1 VTVGVFDGVHRGH
14 QAVIGQL
21 VVWAREGGVDPVV
34 VTLWPHP
41 KQVVTGEAPPLV
53 TSLEHRLVLLE
64 RAGVIPVVLPFDRE
78 VAGLSAE
85 AFVERLLA
93 RGLGAS
99 RVLVGPDHRFGRER
113 QGDLELLERLG
124 AAHGFEARAA
134 RLDRLEAV
142 GPDGV
147 GGDVSSTRVRAALSA
162 GDLPFA
168 EALLGRPV
176 SVLGP
181 IVRGD
186 ARGRTLGFPTA
197 NLDLGPA
204 LRPPRG
210 VWAVRARLL
219 GDDGT
224 PGPWRPA
231 VANVGR
237 RPTFHKDA
245 PDLMEVHLLD
255 AAPSPHGSG
264 AGGAAIAPDALYGQR
279 LEAELVAK
287 LRDERR
293 FSGPD
298 ALRTQI
304 AADCAAARAALA
316 ER

>member
-1 VTVGVFDGVHRGH
+1 MTVGVFDGVHRGH
-14 QAVIGQL
+14 QAVLTQL
-21 VVWAREGGVDPVV
+21 VAWAREGGVDPVV

-41 KQVVTGEAPPLV
+41 KLVVTGEAPPLV

-64 RAGVIPVVLPFDRE
+64 RAGVVPVVLPFDLE
-78 VAGLSAE
+78 VAAWSAE
-85 AFVERLLA
+85 TFVERVLA

-134 RLDRLEAV
+134 RLVSSGGRLEAV
-142 GPDGV
+142 GPDGAGV
-147 GGDVSSTRVRAALSA
+147 DVSSTRVRAALAA
-162 GDLPFA
+162 GDLPLA
-168 EALLGRPV
+168 AALLGRPV
-176 SVLGP
+176 SVLGTV
-181 IVRGD
+181 VRGD

-219 GDDGT
+219 PGDGP

-237 RPTFHKDA
+237 RPTFLADA

-255 AAPSPHGSG
+255 
-264 AGGAAIAPDALYGQR
+264 GAASPIGPDALYGQR
-279 LEAELVAK
+279 LEAELVTK

-293 FSGPD
+293 FAGPE
-298 ALRTQI
+298 ALRAQI
-304 AADCAAARAALA
+304 AADCAAARSALGA
-316 ER
+316 

>member
-14 QAVIGQL
+14 QAVITQL
-21 VVWAREGGVDPVV
+21 VAWAREGAVDPVV
-34 VTLWPHP
+34 LTLWPHP
-41 KQVVTGEAPPLV
+41 KQVVTGEAPQLV
-53 TSLEHRLVLLE
+53 TDLEHRLVLLE
-64 RAGVIPVVLPFDRE
+64 RAGVIPVVLPFDLE
-78 VAGLSAE
+78 VARWPAE
-85 AFVERLLA
+85 TFVERVLV

-134 RLDRLEAV
+134 RLAFSGARLEAA
-142 GPDGV
+142 GPDGKGV
-147 GGDVSSTRVRAALSA
+147 DVSSTRVRAALSA
-162 GDLPFA
+162 GDLPLA

-176 SVLGP
+176 SVLGR
-181 IVRGD
+181 VVHGD

-219 GDDGT
+219 ADDGT
-224 PGPWRPA
+224 PGAWRPA

-237 RPTFHKDA
+237 RPTFLQDA

-255 AAPSPHGSG
+255 AAASP
-264 AGGAAIAPDALYGQR
+264 IAPDALYGLR

-304 AADCAAARAALA
+304 AADCAAARTALA
-316 ER
+316 PVR

>member
-1 VTVGVFDGVHRGH
+1 MTVGVFDGVHRGH

-21 VVWAREGGVDPVV
+21 GEWARAGGVDPVV
-34 VTLWPHP
+34 LTLWPHP

-53 TSLEHRLVLLE
+53 TGLEHRLVLLE
-64 RAGVIPVVLPFDRE
+64 RAGVIPVVLPFDLE
-78 VAGLSAE
+78 VAGFSAE
-85 AFVERLLA
+85 AFVERVLV

-99 RVLVGPDHRFGRER
+99 GVLVGPDHRFGRER

-124 AAHGFEARAA
+124 ADHGFEARAA
-134 RLDRLEAV
+134 RLDRLEVV
-142 GPDGV
+142 GPDGAGV
-147 GGDVSSTRVRAALSA
+147 DVSSTRVRAALAA
-162 GDLPFA
+162 GDLPLA
-168 EALLGRPV
+168 AALLGRPV
-176 SVLGP
+176 SVLGR
-181 IVRGD
+181 VAHGD

-210 VWAVRARLL
+210 VWAVRARVLDEE
-219 GDDGT
+219 GA

-237 RPTFHKDA
+237 RPTFHADA
-245 PDLMEVHLLD
+245 PDLVEVHLLD
-255 AAPSPHGSG
+255 
-264 AGGAAIAPDALYGQR
+264 GAASPIAPDALYGLR

-293 FSGPD
+293 FAGPE

-304 AADCAAARAALA
+304 AADCAAARSALGA
-316 ER
+316 